1 MIIASL
7 ILNIIVLVPV
17 CFALI
22 INAEKVQR
30 TAGTFTPA
38 RGVLL
43 AMYLTILVAS
53 LILLFVNEPKLVFS
67 LLVMQIMYKFIS
79 PFTVKTL
86 NNPIVISNLLIA
98 AFHLFTVYVMFNSGS
113 LF

>member
-43 AMYLTILVAS
+43 AMYLTILFAS

-67 LLVMQIMYKFIS
+67 LLIMQIMYKFIS

>member
-1 MIIASL
+1 MILASL
-7 ILNIIVLVPV
+7 FLNIIVLVPV